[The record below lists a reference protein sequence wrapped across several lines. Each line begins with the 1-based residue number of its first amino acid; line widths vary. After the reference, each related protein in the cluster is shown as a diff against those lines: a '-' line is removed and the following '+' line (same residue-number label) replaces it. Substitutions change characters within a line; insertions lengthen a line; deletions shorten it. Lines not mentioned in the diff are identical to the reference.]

1 MLTRVIDRVGRAG
14 RGVGEPRRAVVVS
27 TLHSPRRLHAG
38 SGVVLGVS
46 HWAMSVLLGTRGA
59 VGRVEFPHGLQGVG
73 VSGSPPYRADR
84 GRVSAG
90 IIPPSRFAY
99 L

>member
-27 TLHSPRRLHAG
+27 TLHSPRHG
-38 SGVVLGVS
+38 YTPVVAWFWELVIGL
-46 HWAMSVLLGTRGA
+46 SVLLGTRGA